1 MSDALLPYF
10 RRELDAL
17 RRLAGEFAKNHPK
30 IAGRLRLGAD
40 GADDPQ
46 VERLLEG
53 VAFLAARVQHRLDDE
68 FPELT
73 DALLGLL
80 YPHFLAPFPSCLV
93 ARLEPAEGL
102 QAAARLPAG
111 LAVDT
116 EPVRGERCRFHTA
129 YPVTLW
135 PVEVES
141 VRLKGPPF
149 DAPPHPAVQGR
160 AVACLHI
167 ALRCRTPEMS
177 FARLGMDRLRL
188 FLRGATALPLYEL
201 LCAHA
206 LAVGYAEGPADP
218 AALLLPPEAIAPV
231 GFAPEEALLPWPARS
246 FSGFRLLSEYFAF
259 PQKFLFLD
267 LCGMAARTRAGAGGR
282 LEVFVWLDRAAS
294 ELERSVGA
302 EVVALNCTP
311 LVNLFPRHCEEL
323 PLDGT
328 AIETRVVPEARRAG
342 TLEVWSVERVWEQ
355 LPDGGTRP
363 WRPFHRLTHAD
374 PDGGVPGGFYGLARR
389 AAGGADPGTEVH
401 LAPLDP
407 EARPEAARDTVL
419 SVEALCLNRD
429 LPQELPF
436 GGGRPGLS
444 LVEGAPAVARLQALT
459 PPTRTLRRPLR
470 EGGAWRLVSHLSL
483 GHLSVVGGESGA
495 AALRE
500 VLRLYDLTSGTET
513 RAAIAALLEVS
524 AEAGVAR
531 LPQEP
536 RGPDDPRG
544 RTGPAGPLGGSFCR
558 GLDVTLSFDERAWE
572 SGGLYLLAAVLDR
585 FLALHATVNAFT
597 RTRAVLRGR
606 ADPVAEFP
614 ARAGARVLL

>member
-17 RRLAGEFAKNHPK
+17 RRLAGEFAEAHPK

-116 EPVRGERCRFHTA
+116 EPVRGERCRFRTA

-135 PVEVES
+135 PLEVES
-141 VRLKGPPF
+141 VRLQGLPLT
-149 DAPPHPAVQGR
+149 APANPAVQGR
-160 AVACLHI
+160 AAACLRI
-167 ALRCRTPEMS
+167 VLRCRGQDMT
-177 FARLGMDRLRL
+177 FARLGLDRLRL
-188 FLRGATALPLYEL
+188 FLRGAPALPLYEL

-206 LAVGYAEGPADP
+206 LAVAYAEGPADTG
-218 AALLLPPEAIAPV
+218 AVILPPAAIAPV
-231 GFAPEEALLPWPARS
+231 GFTPEEALLPWPARS

-267 LCGMAARTRAGAGGR
+267 LCGMQARTRAGAGNR
-282 LEVFVWLDRAAS
+282 LEVFVWLDRSAP
-294 ELERSVGA
+294 ELERTLDAGA
-302 EVVALNCTP
+302 VALGCTP

-323 PLDGT
+323 PLDDT
-328 AIETRVVPEARRAG
+328 AIEARIVPEARRAG
-342 TLEVWSVERVWEQ
+342 TFEVWSVERVWEQ
-355 LPDGGTRP
+355 LSDGSARP
-363 WRPFHRLTHAD
+363 WRPLYRMAHGD
-374 PDGGVPGGFYGLARR
+374 PDGGVPGGFYALARR
-389 AAGGADPGTEVH
+389 AAGGADPGTEVW
-401 LAPLDP
+401 LAPHDP

-419 SVEALCLNRD
+419 SIEALCLNRD
-429 LPQELPF
+429 LPKELPF
-436 GGGRPGLS
+436 GGGRPALS

-459 PPTRTLRRPLR
+459 PPTRTLRRPPR
-470 EGGAWRLVSHLSL
+470 DGAWRLVSHLSL
-483 GHLSVVGGESGA
+483 GHLSVVGGEAGA

-500 VLRLYDLTSGTET
+500 VLRLYDLAEGTET
-513 RAAIAALLEVS
+513 RAAIAALLEV
-524 AEAGVAR
+524 AATAGVAR

-544 RTGPAGPLGGSFCR
+544 RSGPAGPLGGSFCR
-558 GLDVTLSFDERAWE
+558 GLDVTLTFDERGWE

-597 RTRAVLRGR
+597 RTRVLLRGR
-606 ADPVAEFP
+606 EDPVAEFP